1 MLTFYLSL
9 LETDEQRNKFEQIYA
24 EYTGLMYHVSLGI
37 IKDPHLAEDCVH
49 ETFLRIIRTIDEVRV
64 DNRKELKQYLLLL
77 TRHCTIDHIRK
88 LDRERPETDNMLEQ
102 HINTTSPDPEDI
114 VLNAQVFERAVQAIQ
129 SLSDLYRVP
138 LTLKL
143 QGYRIKEIAVLLAV
157 TENAVKQRIH
167 RARTRVQAAL
177 EDKDGEQGNAHLI

>member
-9 LETDEQRNKFEQIYA
+9 LETDEQRNKFEQIYT
-24 EYTGLMYHVSLGI
+24 EYIGLMYHVSLGM

-49 ETFLRIIRTIDEVRV
+49 EAFLRIIRTIDEVRV
-64 DNRKELKQYLLLL
+64 DNRKELTQYLVLL

-88 LDRERPETDNMLEQ
+88 LDHESPETDDMLEQ
-102 HINTTSPDPEDI
+102 HVNTTQPSTEDI

-129 SLSDLYRVP
+129 PLGDLYRVP

-157 TENAVKQRIH
+157 TENVVKQRIH

-177 EDKDGEQGNAHLI
+177 EDEDGEQGDAHLI